1 MTGPEPENE
10 PERQVLSRHEAEKLA
25 EDHRASGQPDPFPKV
40 PPSLLSAK
48 HIKDYVL
55 KTGAIA
61 PFYEDGGRHSRLKMA
76 TYEGRIGECAY
87 LYNKQ
92 DRLESLDF
100 GEELTVK
107 ANSIVFVECDLDFR
121 LPYYMALRFNLQ
133 IRHVH
138 RGLLLGTGPLVDP
151 GYWGKLCIPLHNLT
165 DEDYPISRDH
175 GLIWVEFTKTTAG
188 HQSGRPPLDLH
199 EKKQGY
205 WDIRKFIEKASNPR
219 IGTGESVPIRSSI
232 SGVIEQAEEAARS
245 AREAEKSAT
254 DAKDEAFRMRTNITL
269 IGVFTGLALVI
280 GIAAFIYTVFSSLVP
295 RIDDLQSRFS
305 YIESVSTDKELQD
318 LPSVTRELSEEVK
331 VLRRRVRELEQL
343 LAVGET
349 TGE

>member
-1 MTGPEPENE
+1 
-10 PERQVLSRHEAEKLA
+10 
-25 EDHRASGQPDPFPKV
+25 
-40 PPSLLSAK
+40 
-48 HIKDYVL
+48 
-55 KTGAIA
+55 
-61 PFYEDGGRHSRLKMA
+61 MA

-165 DEDYPISRDH
+165 DEDYPISRDD

-199 EKKQGY
+199 EKKRGY
-205 WDIRKFIEKASNPR
+205 WDIREFIEKASNPR
-219 IGTGESVPIRSSI
+219 SGIGESVPIRSSI

-245 AREAEKSAT
+245 AKKAQRWVSGIGIGTAIVGAAT
-254 DAKDEAFRMRTNITL
+254 
-269 IGVFTGLALVI
+269 VVALVFALI
-280 GIAAFIYTVFSSLVP
+280 VVIQTTYTPLDE
-295 RIDDLQSRFS
+295 RID
-305 YIESVSTDKELQD
+305 
-318 LPSVTRELSEEVK
+318 ELSKENED
-331 VLRRRVRELEQL
+331 LRRKYGSLKQLVVDLKKGLRVQDERTACLETSQEFRQSASPGREDRSYEDGFRILGRRCF
-343 LAVGET
+343 AFSP
-349 TGE
+349 